1 MSHSL
6 NEIEA
11 MSKRA
16 ARGAGLAWGLA
27 EEAAKGTRWLAGF
40 GYPGPDL
47 LADLLELNDRLP
59 AIDFSPSSL
68 NGTWRAPAGRMSP
81 LISGAAMS
89 DCAMRMLDG
98 QVITIEQVS
107 HPLLIVPFASGAAL
121 RLGVGVAV
129 EWGGVGQSG
138 AGQSGGGVRLTTD
151 GKQLCVQ
158 GSRDEIMTAHAREV
172 RCSAPAQMTSPN
184 TPITRAHV
192 DDTCWERLGAF
203 AHRTYAPATEASRI
217 LGAGAG
223 LNDND

>member
-68 NGTWRAPAGRMSP
+68 TGTWRAPAGRMSP

-89 DCAMRMLDG
+89 DCAVRMIDG

-107 HPLLIVPFASGAAL
+107 QPLLIVPFASGAAL

-129 EWGGVGQSG
+129 EWGN
-138 AGQSGGGVRLTTD
+138 VRLTTD
-151 GKQLCVQ
+151 GHQLCVQ
-158 GSRDEIMTAHAREV
+158 GAREDVLCAHATEV
-172 RCSAPAQMTSPN
+172 RCCAPAQMTTPN
-184 TPITRAHV
+184 APVMRAHV
-192 DDTCWERLGAF
+192 DDACWARLGAF
-203 AHRTYAPATEASRI
+203 AHRTYAPATEASRL